1 MVVTYTGSNAGFGW
15 YQKRQFGGM
24 LNPSAKI
31 VIGPVDASTIA
42 ASKIGTGGIDL
53 PEGDGFVKG
62 V

>member
-42 ASKIGTGGIDL
+42 ALGSEREESIYPKVMVL
-53 PEGDGFVKG
+53 
-62 V
+62 